1 MSTEEPATKR
11 PKCEEKE
18 EDETATATTQSG
30 ERPARFQR
38 PAAVK
43 PYFRIHAHTNP
54 LADKA
59 LEYPV
64 RPSAMDWRKVYPA
77 YEGAV
82 LPPVEVVDI
91 GCAWGGLAIAL
102 GALLPTQLVLGLEI
116 RERVVGYTRKRLA
129 LLQAGYGDRTKIP
142 ETEGAAD
149 DGAVDVRALG
159 PPTEAPRAR
168 NVACLLCNCMKN
180 LPNFFAEASLQKMFF
195 CFPDP
200 QFKKCKQRR
209 RIINPMLLAEYAYV
223 LADGGILYTITDVHA
238 LHEWMAQCCDAH
250 PLFRRL
256 SDEECAR
263 DPCVALM
270 FTATEEAQK
279 VDRNKGH
286 KYAAVYQRIPRAST
300 HH

>member
-1 MSTEEPATKR
+1 MSAEEPATKR
-11 PKCEEKE
+11 AKCEGE
-18 EDETATATTQSG
+18 ETAPAGTG
-30 ERPARFQR
+30 GRPARFQR

-59 LEYPV
+59 LDYPV

-102 GALLPTQLVLGLEI
+102 GALLPDQLVLGLEI

-129 LLQAGYGDRTKIP
+129 LLQAGYGDRTKIT
-142 ETEGAAD
+142 ETDEAEERAS
-149 DGAVDVRALG
+149 DGLVDLSALG

-180 LPNFFAEASLQKMFF
+180 LPNFFAEGSLKKMFF

-256 SDEECAR
+256 TDEECAR

-270 FTATEEAQK
+270 YTATEEAQK

-286 KYAAVYQRIPRAST
+286 KYAAVYQRIPRANT
-300 HH
+300 LH